1 MFKAEKAPYNSA
13 VLITACGV
21 GSSVSR
27 TVSIYNLTVTYEI
40 KSSGMEE
47 GAGGALVY
55 VKTKPNTSI
64 KAREVYNRT
73 TIHVAF
79 GTPSNWTRWHNDANS
94 GHEKTVTITSDS
106 SGSFTFAFSSC
117 APNGHAEYMN
127 IDFYITFK

>member
-1 MFKAEKAPYNSA
+1 M
-13 VLITACGV
+13 
-21 GSSVSR
+21 
-27 TVSIYNLTVTYEI
+27 
-40 KSSGMEE
+40 
-47 GAGGALVY
+47 Y

-79 GTPSNWTRWHNDANS
+79 GTPGNWTRWHNDAGN
-94 GHEKTVTITSDS
+94 GHEQSVTVTSDS

-127 IDFYITFK
+127 IDFYITVGSVTKHVHLLRPKGTWQGEGKP